1 MKLLSDTPS
10 RYIDSYY
17 SRTVTAHEPRSP
29 LTGDLEAEVC
39 VVGGGLAGLSTALG
53 LAQRGIDTV
62 LVEGRRVGWGASG
75 RNGGFVS
82 PGFSLSTRQIV
93 KDLGR
98 QQAREMY
105 DLSRDAVDLIRRRI
119 AQWELPGV
127 PVVDGRMKV
136 LRYRAPGA
144 LESDRDF
151 MAEVFGVESEV
162 WPRERLREAL
172 RSERYHHALFSAG
185 GFHFHPLNYALGIA
199 AAAERAGVRIF
210 EDSPAKWLDLEG
222 SEKRVETRSGSVR
235 ARQVVIACGGYIDGL
250 HPLLSGATLPVATY
264 IVTTKPLG
272 ARAEEA
278 IRVPYAISDTRL
290 AGNYFRLVE
299 GGRILW
305 GGDITARTREPRQL
319 ANQMIED
326 LVSVFPQLA
335 GVQAEDAWM
344 GLMGYPVHKMPQ
356 LGQQA
361 PGVWH
366 CMGYGGHGMAAT
378 TMGGELIASAIAE
391 GDDRYKLF
399 ARYGLQWTG
408 GRLIGA
414 VAAQMTYWYYQLLDR
429 RQESRSRAR

>member
-1 MKLLSDTPS
+1 MTITPNTS

-17 SRTVTAHEPRSP
+17 ARTVTAHRPRSP
-29 LTGDLEAEVC
+29 LTADLEAQVC

-53 LAQRGIDTV
+53 LAERGIDTV
-62 LVEGRRVGWGASG
+62 LIEARRVGWGASG

-82 PGFSLSTRQIV
+82 PGFSLSNRQIV

-98 QQAREMY
+98 RQAREIY
-105 DLSRDAVDLIRRRI
+105 DLSRDATDLIRQRI
-119 AQWELPGV
+119 AQWELPDV

-136 LRYRAPGA
+136 LRYHAPGA
-144 LESDRDF
+144 LERDRDF
-151 MAEVFGVESEV
+151 MVEVFGVESEV
-162 WPRERLREAL
+162 WPRDRLRAAL
-172 RSERYHHALFSAG
+172 LSDRYHHGLFNAG

-199 AAAERAGVRIF
+199 AAAEREGVRIF
-210 EDSPAKWLDLEG
+210 EDSPAHWLDLEG
-222 SEKRVETRSGSVR
+222 GEKRIQTPSGSVR
-235 ARQVVIACGGYIDGL
+235 AKEVVIACGGYIDSL

-264 IVTTKPLG
+264 VVTTEPLG
-272 ARAEEA
+272 VRAEEA

-299 GGRILW
+299 DGRILW

-319 ANQMIED
+319 ARQMIED
-326 LVSVFPQLA
+326 LVSVFPQLS

-356 LGQQA
+356 LGQHA

-378 TMGGELIASAIAE
+378 TMGGELIAAAIADS
-391 GDDRYKLF
+391 DDRYRLF

-408 GRLIGA
+408 GRLVGA
-414 VAAQMTYWYYQLLDR
+414 FAAQMTYWYYQLLDR
-429 RQESRSRAR
+429 FQESRSAAP

>member
-1 MKLLSDTPS
+1 MTKTSEQPTH
-10 RYIDSYY
+10 YIDSYY
-17 SRTVTAHEPRSP
+17 ARTVAAHSPRAS
-29 LTGDLEAEVC
+29 LTGDIEAQVC

-53 LAQRGIDTV
+53 LAERGVETV
-62 LVEGRRVGWGASG
+62 LVEARRVGWGASG

-82 PGFSLSTRQIV
+82 PGFSLSNRQIV

-98 QQAREMY
+98 QQAREIY
-105 DLSRDAVDLIRRRI
+105 DLSREAADLIRRRI
-119 AQWELPGV
+119 IHLEIPGV

-136 LRYRAPGA
+136 LRYHAPGE
-144 LESDRDF
+144 LEADRDF

-162 WPRERLREAL
+162 WPRERLRAAL
-172 RSERYHHALFSAG
+172 LSERYHHGLFNAG

-199 AAAERAGVRIF
+199 AAAERAGVRIH
-210 EDSPAKWLDLEG
+210 EDSPAVWLDLERP
-222 SEKRVETRSGSVR
+222 EKQVQTASGRVR
-235 ARQVVIACGGYIDGL
+235 AKEVVIACGGYIDGL
-250 HPLLSGATLPVATY
+250 QPLLSGATLPVATY
-264 IVTTKPLG
+264 VVTTEPLG
-272 ARAEEA
+272 ERVQDA

-290 AGNYFRLVE
+290 AGNYFRVVE

-305 GGDITARTREPRQL
+305 GGDITAWTREPRQL
-319 ANQMIED
+319 ARQMIED

-356 LGQQA
+356 LGQHA

-391 GDDRYKLF
+391 GDDRYRLF

-408 GRLIGA
+408 GRVIGA
-414 VAAQMTYWYYQLLDR
+414 VAAQMTYWYYQFLDR
-429 RQESRSRAR
+429 LQESRSKA